1 MNAQSD
7 NLPDGLRGQAV
18 PDNPV
23 DYIART
29 REQYDKLGYP
39 PYRWVRNEDPPPFAP
54 LAKPLS
60 EAKVGLVASGGIYRA
75 GQVAFHYR
83 DDFSFREI
91 PAHTPASELRAT
103 HFAYDLTDARRDPNA
118 VFPLATLRNLVDQG
132 RIGGLG
138 PQAYTFMGGIYSV
151 RKVRDALAPA
161 IADRLLRDEVDLAIL
176 VPV

>member
-1 MNAQSD
+1 MRLIEAGEPSD
-7 NLPDGLRGQAV
+7 
-18 PDNPV
+18 PV

-39 PYRWVRNEDPPPFAP
+39 PYQWVRNEDEPPFAP

-60 EAKVGLVASGGIYRA
+60 EAKVGLVASGGIYRT

-91 PAHTPASELRAT
+91 PANTPNSELRAT

-118 VFPLATLRNLVDQG
+118 VFPLETLRNLVDEG
-132 RIGGLG
+132 HIGSLG
-138 PQAYTFMGGIYSV
+138 PHAYTFMGGIYSV

-161 IADRLLRDEVDLAIL
+161 IAERLLNDEVDLAIL